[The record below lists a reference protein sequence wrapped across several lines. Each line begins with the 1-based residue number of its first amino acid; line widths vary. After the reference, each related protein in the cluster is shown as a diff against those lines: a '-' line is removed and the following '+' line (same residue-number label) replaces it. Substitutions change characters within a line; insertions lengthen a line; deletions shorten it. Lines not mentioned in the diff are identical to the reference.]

1 MEANGVKE
9 ELERRIEGLNLT
21 VSGEAILVPP
31 EHLPAVA
38 GILRDEEPFRL
49 DYLSCLLATDYP
61 EDGVIEAVYI
71 LYSVE
76 KRHGPLTLKVR
87 VDREPA
93 NCRIPS
99 VTPQW
104 RGAEFQEREAY
115 DLYGVT
121 FEGHPDLRRILLW
134 EGFEGH
140 PMRKDFVH
148 ENPDVE
154 EPEEHKATPG

>member
-31 EHLPAVA
+31 EYLTAVA
-38 GILRDEEPFRL
+38 EILRDEEPFRF
-49 DYLSCLLATDYP
+49 DYLSCLLGTDYP
-61 EDGVIEAVYI
+61 EDGVVEVVYI
-71 LYSVE
+71 LYSIE
-76 KRHGPLTLKVR
+76 KRHGPLILKAR
-87 VDREPA
+87 ADREPA
-93 NCRIPS
+93 KCRIPS
-99 VTPQW
+99 VTPLW

-134 EGFEGH
+134 DSFEGY

-148 ENPDVE
+148 EDPDTE
-154 EPEEHKATPG
+154 GPEEQKTALS